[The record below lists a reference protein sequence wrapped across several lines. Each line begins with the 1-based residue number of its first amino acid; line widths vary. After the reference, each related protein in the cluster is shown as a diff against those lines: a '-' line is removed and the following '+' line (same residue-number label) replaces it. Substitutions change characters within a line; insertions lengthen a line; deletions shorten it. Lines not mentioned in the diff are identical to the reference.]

1 MILKT
6 SNHVQ
11 GRRRKQKRDNEQNN
25 RKKEKQMKK
34 TINKNF
40 RKTNKATVHIVKKVE
55 DILYRAAL
63 SCSKKGMFV

>member
-1 MILKT
+1 
-6 SNHVQ
+6 
-11 GRRRKQKRDNEQNN
+11 
-25 RKKEKQMKK
+25 MKK

-63 SCSKKGMFV
+63 SCSKKRHVCMRKMFQT